1 MTWSID
7 IHFPEPDNEKEFGE
21 AFRSFAYHRGIV
33 RPYPVPYRCLYAR
46 DVKNLFL
53 GGRVVSTSHVAFSA
67 IRVMRTLGALGEV
80 AGLAAT
86 ICREHDATPREVYE
100 KYLDE
105 LCEAMKRGVP
115 CPDAFACGIGDEEA
129 YHFKDIGWIHF
140 HPYSCQSPDRMDKF
154 KRNIRALEIRHKY
167 PFPDGFWDEEK

>member
-1 MTWSID
+1 MD
-7 IHFPEPDNEKEFGE
+7 KAQQDALKKAALMDHPAAQAFADMRALEPE
-21 AFRSFAYHRGIV
+21 
-33 RPYPVPYRCLYAR
+33 L
-46 DVKNLFL
+46 
-53 GGRVVSTSHVAFSA
+53 
-67 IRVMRTLGALGEV
+67 RTLGALGEV

-105 LCEAMKRGVP
+105 LREAMKRGVP